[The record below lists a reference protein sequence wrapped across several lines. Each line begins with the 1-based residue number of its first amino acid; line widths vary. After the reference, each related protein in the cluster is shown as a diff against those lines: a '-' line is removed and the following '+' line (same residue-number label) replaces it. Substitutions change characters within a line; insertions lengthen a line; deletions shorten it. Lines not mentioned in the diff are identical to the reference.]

1 MQLTRQFWGM
11 AATCL
16 LLAGCG
22 AEVITSDA
30 TTDPT
35 LSTPETDGT
44 GTGWHLLAPKGSGPL
59 EINASAHAPGLQ
71 AIFAAR
77 MWDYQAGTLWRFDL
91 RTNSW
96 RQLTATNW
104 PLGKYRNLVYDA
116 TNRRLLTYWDGLGQV
131 YSIPDTGGAWS
142 PEGSA
147 GNLDQYYEAYA
158 FFNPAS
164 RRLAV
169 FAGYGFGAWQD
180 LLWEWDGAGSQWVN
194 TPQSSPR
201 PAPRFGHGP
210 STVAVDEGGK
220 RAFLGQRS
228 LGAASG
234 GYDDLWSL
242 DLRTN
247 TWRNLIAPDSG
258 ANARLGSALAFA
270 SRTRLLYRF
279 GGCSPIG
286 GAGVCSTMTNE
297 LRSARPGSA
306 SPAWTRIRNT
316 GSPPSPRIQ
325 AGLYYD
331 APRHRLILIS
341 GLDGQSWQDEA
352 WSYKLP

>member
-1 MQLTRQFWGM
+1 M
-11 AATCL
+11 
-16 LLAGCG
+16 
-22 AEVITSDA
+22 
-30 TTDPT
+30 
-35 LSTPETDGT
+35 
-44 GTGWHLLAPKGSGPL
+44 
-59 EINASAHAPGLQ
+59 
-71 AIFAAR
+71 
-77 MWDYQAGTLWRFDL
+77 
-91 RTNSW
+91 
-96 RQLTATNW
+96 
-104 PLGKYRNLVYDA
+104 
-116 TNRRLLTYWDGLGQV
+116 

-258 ANARLGSALAFA
+258 ANARLGSALAYA

-316 GSPPSPRIQ
+316 GSPPSPRTQ
-325 AGLYYD
+325 AFWPSLSRRFCSVCSRRSWARRSHKRRSRSASSLLHCACLRQQALAAQAY
-331 APRHRLILIS
+331 RHVL
-341 GLDGQSWQDEA
+341 
-352 WSYKLP
+352 KT